1 MVKIYKLIYK
11 GDIVYVGQT
20 TQRLERR
27 KAAGYGNTLP
37 FFKECLIELIEET
50 NDVSRE
56 RYWIERLRSEGHTLL
71 NKEAGDG
78 FDRVKYQREYRD
90 CNKEKIIEKNIEY
103 REKNKE
109 KIKEYYQNNK
119 EKIKEYY
126 QKDEVQVR
134 KKKYM
139 KEYFEK
145 NKEKKREYDREYK
158 KNKKSI

>member
-11 GDIVYVGQT
+11 GDIVYVGKT

-78 FDRVKYQREYRD
+78 FDRVKY
-90 CNKEKIIEKNIEY
+90 NKETY
-103 REKNKE
+103 EKNKE
-109 KIKEYYQNNK
+109 KRKEYFKEYRKEYYEKNREKMKEYYHNNK
-119 EKIKEYY
+119 ENN
-126 QKDEVQVR
+126 KD
-134 KKKYM
+134 
-139 KEYFEK
+139 
-145 NKEKKREYDREYK
+145 KKREYDREYRL
-158 KNKKSI
+158 KNKLKI

>member
-1 MVKIYKLIYK
+1 MVKIYKLIHNGK
-11 GDIVYVGQT
+11 IVYVGKT
-20 TQRLERR
+20 TQDLIRR
-27 KAAGYGNTLP
+27 KSSGYGNTVS
-37 FFKECLIELIEET
+37 FYKECSIELIEET
-50 NDVSRE
+50 TDVSRE
-56 RYWIERLRSEGHTLL
+56 RYWIERLRSEGHNLL
-71 NKEAGDG
+71 NKQDGDG
-78 FDRVKYQREYRD
+78 LDRIKYQREYRD

-126 QKDEVQVR
+126 QKDEVKVR